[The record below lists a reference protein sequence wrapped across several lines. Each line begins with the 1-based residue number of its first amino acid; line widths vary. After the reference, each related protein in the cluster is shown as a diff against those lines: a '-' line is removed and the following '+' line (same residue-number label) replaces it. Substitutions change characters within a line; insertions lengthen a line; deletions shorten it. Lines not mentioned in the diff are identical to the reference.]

1 MKKLE
6 PRRYVIVG
14 DTTYYHGD
22 YVTALIE
29 RSDEEDEEQDGIEIQ
44 DARICINKKNAYN
57 EGPRH
62 FQFWI
67 CQDDRD
73 GCCDAEEKFE
83 FRYSWSV
90 KVDENGEIISG
101 DTQWIS
107 LYERA
112 GYEDSVLEVEKE
124 DVNIVD
130 QHDKDD
136 TYDDP
141 MPPDW
146 TPSEKDLL
154 FLKN

>member
-6 PRRYVIVG
+6 PRRYVIIG

-29 RSDEEDEEQDGIEIQ
+29 AIDDDDDHDTIEVQ

-73 GCCDAEEKFE
+73 GCKDAEEKFG

-90 KVDENGEIISG
+90 KVNKDGVITSG
-101 DTQWIS
+101 DTEWINLES
-107 LYERA
+107 RA
-112 GYEDSVLEVEKE
+112 GYEDSVLEVEEK
-124 DVNIVD
+124 DVNVVD
-130 QHDKDD
+130 QYAEDD
-136 TYDDP
+136 VDDDP

-146 TPSEKDLL
+146 VPTEKDLL

>member
-29 RSDEEDEEQDGIEIQ
+29 RIDDEDEEQDGIELQ
-44 DARICINKKNAYN
+44 DARICINKVDQHQKG
-57 EGPRH
+57 ERH
-62 FQFWI
+62 FHFWI

-73 GCCDAEEKFE
+73 GCSEAEEKFE

-90 KVDENGEIISG
+90 KVNKDGDIISG
-101 DTQWIS
+101 DTTWINLES
-107 LYERA
+107 RA
-112 GYEDSVLEVEKE
+112 GYEDSVLEVEEK
-124 DVNIVD
+124 DVNVVD
-130 QHDKDD
+130 QHAEDEIN
-136 TYDDP
+136 DDP

-146 TPSEKDLL
+146 VPTEKDLI

>member
-6 PRRYVIVG
+6 PRRYVIIG

-29 RSDEEDEEQDGIEIQ
+29 RVDEDEDEDSVEVQDG
-44 DARICINKKNAYN
+44 RICINKINSYQV
-57 EGPRH
+57 GPRH

-73 GCCDAEEKFE
+73 GCGDAEEKFE

-90 KVDENGEIISG
+90 RIDKHGKIISD
-101 DTQWIS
+101 DTIWIS

-112 GYEDSVLEVEKE
+112 GYEDSVLEVEEK
-124 DVNIVD
+124 DVNVVD
-130 QHDKDD
+130 QHTEDD
-136 TYDDP
+136 VDDDP

-146 TPSEKDLL
+146 VPNEKDLL